1 MLQTGYTKEDL
12 SQRRKRLLKVF
23 HPDQKGEEDCAKK
36 SIWHTISSKHMQNRK
51 KAFISIIIDSVR
63 YAIVILIFIC
73 LSQFIVTHVIMN
85 AYIPS
90 ASMEPGLEE
99 GDYIIGNR
107 MVKRYHRGD
116 IAIFWSEDN
125 TYYIK
130 RVIGIGGDHIVIKN
144 HAVYRNGKKLK
155 EPYIKEK
162 NAHRNRI
169 GIHSSQKLLFLLGG

>member
-1 MLQTGYTKEDL
+1 ML
-12 SQRRKRLLKVF
+12 
-23 HPDQKGEEDCAKK
+23 KK

-130 RVIGIGGDHIVIKN
+130 RDDRHW
-144 HAVYRNGKKLK
+144 R
-155 EPYIKEK
+155 
-162 NAHRNRI
+162 
-169 GIHSSQKLLFLLGG
+169 

>member
-1 MLQTGYTKEDL
+1 
-12 SQRRKRLLKVF
+12 
-23 HPDQKGEEDCAKK
+23 
-36 SIWHTISSKHMQNRK
+36 MQNRK

-162 NAHRNRI
+162 M
-169 GIHSSQKLLFLLGG
+169 L

>member
-1 MLQTGYTKEDL
+1 
-12 SQRRKRLLKVF
+12 
-23 HPDQKGEEDCAKK
+23 
-36 SIWHTISSKHMQNRK
+36 
-51 KAFISIIIDSVR
+51 
-63 YAIVILIFIC
+63 
-73 LSQFIVTHVIMN
+73 MN

-130 RVIGIGGDHIVIKN
+130 RVIGIGGDHIVIQI
-144 HAVYRNGKKLK
+144 YRLYQDNTESSVESL
-155 EPYIKEK
+155 EEISAPYLYGIEK
-162 NAHRNRI
+162 
-169 GIHSSQKLLFLLGG
+169 